1 MAIFRVTIW
10 RFLDDPNRPGHGEPA
25 ARIHYHDYDGSKDA
39 VAAVKG
45 AFLAFDGT
53 RPEWHAFSTDW
64 TGDNSSRAFSRYR
77 VGQAI
82 GHESACRRFSIRIER
97 MA

>member
-10 RFLDDPNRPGHGEPA
+10 RFVDDPNRPGYAEPA
-25 ARIHYHDYDGSKDA
+25 ARIHYHDYEGGKDTF
-39 VAAVKG
+39 AAVRG
-45 AFLAFDGT
+45 AFMAFNGT
-53 RPEWHAFSTDW
+53 QPDWSAFSTGW
-64 TGDNSSRAFSRYR
+64 RGDDSYRPLSRYR